1 MKKSMLTSLS
11 AFCLV
16 STREC
21 RERLN
26 KNLRQPKKL
35 TMNYERSGQK
45 KEKEYIFTG
54 EINAV
59 VFNLKQTFLIAGFHT
74 VKD

>member
-26 KNLRQPKKL
+26 KNLRQPKKI

-45 KEKEYIFTG
+45 KKRKSTYSPG
-54 EINAV
+54 
-59 VFNLKQTFLIAGFHT
+59 K
-74 VKD
+74 